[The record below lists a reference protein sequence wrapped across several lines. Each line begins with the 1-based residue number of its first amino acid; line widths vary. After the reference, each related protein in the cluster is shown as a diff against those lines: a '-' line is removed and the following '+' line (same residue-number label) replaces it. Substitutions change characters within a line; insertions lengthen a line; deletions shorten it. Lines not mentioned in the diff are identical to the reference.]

1 MAFTLL
7 VEHVEHVSRKD
18 MRDIDEMMLASMTWQ
33 HMIWLSYLFA
43 HGNKAGCNMRRIAD
57 SCNAKAFSPFL
68 LHHEASNESGWSCSR
83 THGFQ
88 VRLRGNGSGFL
99 EGSHKLEAGH
109 WWPFWEALLSA
120 SQLNF
125 QADMPLQLHVSC
137 TDYADY
143 APALVTMSTWL
154 RGCACT
160 GAMAIGLFFVGVCQ
174 KYCQEKLEFILS
186 ATKAAA
192 VRQVGCP
199 KIEDVAPL
207 VHSTSYFHWISHLKL
222 TFGKCWMFPREQFC
236 FGPSTESTGPA
247 ISHLKAAHYPG
258 SVGARRY
265 ARSKGIEI
273 PDAEALKCRHFCIA
287 SEALVVNWILNIY
300 ISHHITYLIVDFLQY
315 SISCQHY
322 DLRCF
327 LSRGFFAKQYVY
339 LVWCFSVSS
348 LLFFLHGKNT
358 SNSLRGQIGPRR
370 GKTWWL
376 EH

>member
-7 VEHVEHVSRKD
+7 VEHVENVTQRYTRYWWNDVGKHD
-18 MRDIDEMMLASMTWQ
+18 MTTYDMIILSFCSWQ
-33 HMIWLSYLFA
+33 QGGMQHETHCRFLQCQGFQPIFVTSWGFKWVWLKLFK
-43 HGNKAGCNMRRIAD
+43 NP
-57 SCNAKAFSPFL
+57 S
-68 LHHEASNESGWSCSR
+68 E
-83 THGFQ
+83 FQ
-88 VRLRGNGSGFL
+88 VRLRGNGSGYL
-99 EGSHKLEAGH
+99 EGSQKLEAGH

-137 TDYADY
+137 TDYAEY

-207 VHSTSYFHWISHLKL
+207 VHCTSYFHWISHLKL
-222 TFGKCWMFPREQFC
+222 SFGKCWMFPREQFC

-247 ISHLKAAHYPG
+247 ISHLIAAHYPG

-273 PDAEALKCRHFCIA
+273 PDAGALKCRHFCIA

-300 ISHHITYLIVDFLQY
+300 ISHHITYLIVDFL
-315 SISCQHY
+315 
-322 DLRCF
+322 
-327 LSRGFFAKQYVY
+327 
-339 LVWCFSVSS
+339 
-348 LLFFLHGKNT
+348 
-358 SNSLRGQIGPRR
+358 
-370 GKTWWL
+370 
-376 EH
+376 